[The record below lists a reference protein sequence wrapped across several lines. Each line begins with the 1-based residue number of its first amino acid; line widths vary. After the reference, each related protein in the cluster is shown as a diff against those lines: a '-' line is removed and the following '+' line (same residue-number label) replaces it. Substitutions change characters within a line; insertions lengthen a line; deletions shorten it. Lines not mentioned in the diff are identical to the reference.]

1 MDLLPADFSE
11 FRSKQFWETFF
22 ERRGDEPFEWYSEW
36 DELRGFLRDLCATD
50 EDILVAGCGNSELSA
65 QWFDA
70 GYTKITNIDF
80 SRKVIQDM
88 LKKHVTVRRTMRW
101 LVMDMTSTKFPDATF
116 DVVFDKG
123 GLDALMGE
131 PGEEATEVGQRF
143 LSEVA
148 RLIKPNGGR
157 YICITLAQEHILELL
172 LANFRSQ
179 WEVSMHRIPPSARSI
194 RSSLRPFLVFAK
206 SIHNPQGE
214 QVLPVAVTFSYAVSE
229 GSDDFQMTSLLSVV
243 NAENERRRRNTEA
256 HLIIPEEAALCPT
269 YVNGCTREPVD
280 DGVDLD
286 SIEPGR
292 RVVRTLFGGKYTAF
306 VMDSKKEFPQ
316 STTNCGVFLIPQ
328 GREHEYIFNRENGHW
343 QIVESARAAR
353 LIIVHLNRGYK
364 FVSNA
369 AVQAELSP
377 EVIKLA
383 PASCRD
389 NPSQIS
395 YMTTGDGIGKRTIL
409 EEGILGAGQ
418 LLSPMTGKIMVE
430 EVELTA
436 EEMASYSD
444 DHGLPSSPHTFRRLM
459 FLRNPNLIQS
469 EALVIGSSQV
479 AVSSSAK
486 LSKQTNGGQ
495 AARGK
500 KKGAKKE
507 SQRSPDLPPPA
518 GAVSSEKKVDHSH
531 LGSKYHAAMV
541 AGLSLIEPG
550 LSVRFSKGAKVNAL
564 VIGLGGGALPMFLHQ
579 HLPFDVKVVELDGVI
594 GQLASRHFGFLEDDR
609 MKLVMGDGVVA
620 IHELAQWS
628 RKYRDGA
635 SAETHV
641 PTKNNVDSA
650 TLSELTISP
659 QELNGAA
666 AVGDEELTGL
676 DHRPK
681 SQVLDLGGGSC
692 EERLHFLIVDAD
704 AEDPRQDLSSPL
716 GRSVHVG
723 IENLG
728 MSCPPHVFLEKSF
741 LTAARAALVDD
752 GLLAI
757 NVVSRAGA
765 PSADV
770 VDMLCRLFAEVYIT
784 DVDKDVNRV
793 LFALPAASRSS
804 MSAETLCKAA
814 KQVMAL
820 GARHAPWSKGPDLSG
835 YAKKFKK
842 LGTSPTS

>member
-36 DELRGFLRDLCATD
+36 DELRGFLRDSCATD

-131 PGEEATEVGQRF
+131 PGEEATAAGQRF

-172 LANFRSQ
+172 LAKFRSQ
-179 WEVSMHRIPPSARSI
+179 WEVSIHQIPPSARSV
-194 RSSLRPFLVFAK
+194 RSSLRPFLVVAK
-206 SIHNPQGE
+206 SVHNPQGE
-214 QVLPVAVTFSYAVSE
+214 QVSPVALTFSHAVSE

-243 NAENERRRRNTEA
+243 NTENERRRRNMEA
-256 HLIIPEEAALCPT
+256 HLISPEEAAPCSRD
-269 YVNGCTREPVD
+269 VNGCTREPED
-280 DGVDLD
+280 NGVDLD

-306 VMDSKKEFPQ
+306 VMDSKKEFPK

-369 AVQAELSP
+369 AVQTELSP

-409 EEGILGAGQ
+409 EE

-486 LSKQTNGGQ
+486 LSRQTSGGQ
-495 AARGK
+495 AGRGK
-500 KKGAKKE
+500 RKGAKKE
-507 SQRSPDLPPPA
+507 NQRSPDLPPPA
-518 GAVSSEKKVDHSH
+518 GAISSEKKVDHSH

-541 AGLSLIEPG
+541 AGLSLIEPE
-550 LSVRFSKGAKVNAL
+550 LSVRFSKGEKVNAL
-564 VIGLGGGALPMFLHQ
+564 VVGLGGGALPMFLHQ

-609 MKLVMGDGVVA
+609 MKASIFQLVVGDGVVA

-659 QELNGAA
+659 QEVDGAA
-666 AVGDEELTGL
+666 AVGDEELTDL

-681 SQVLDLGGGSC
+681 SQ
-692 EERLHFLIVDAD
+692 
-704 AEDPRQDLSSPL
+704 
-716 GRSVHVG
+716 
-723 IENLG
+723 
-728 MSCPPHVFLEKSF
+728 
-741 LTAARAALVDD
+741 
-752 GLLAI
+752 
-757 NVVSRAGA
+757 
-765 PSADV
+765 
-770 VDMLCRLFAEVYIT
+770 LFAEVYIT
-784 DVDKDVNRV
+784 DVDKDVNRI
-793 LFALPAASRSS
+793 LFALPRASRSS

-842 LGTSPTS
+842 LGSSPTL

>member
-36 DELRGFLRDLCATD
+36 EELRGFLWDLCATD

-131 PGEEATEVGQRF
+131 PGEEATAVGQRF
-143 LSEVA
+143 LTEVA
-148 RLIKPNGGR
+148 RLTKPNGGR

-179 WEVSMHRIPPSARSI
+179 WEVSIHRIPPSARSV
-194 RSSLRPFLVFAK
+194 RSSLRPFLIVAK
-206 SIHNPQGE
+206 STHNPQGE
-214 QVLPVAVTFSYAVSE
+214 QVSPVAVTFSHAVFE

-243 NAENERRRRNTEA
+243 NTENERRRRNLEA
-256 HLIIPEEAALCPT
+256 HLIISPEEAAPCSRD
-269 YVNGCTREPVD
+269 VHGCTREPVD
-280 DGVDLD
+280 NGVDLD

-353 LIIVHLNRGYK
+353 LIIVQLNRGYK

-369 AVQAELSP
+369 AVQTELSP

-409 EEGILGAGQ
+409 EEGMLGAGQ

-430 EVELTA
+430 EVELTV

-469 EALVIGSSQV
+469 EALVIGNSQV

-486 LSKQTNGGQ
+486 LPKQTNGGQ
-495 AARGK
+495 AGRGK
-500 KKGAKKE
+500 RKGAKKE
-507 SQRSPDLPPPA
+507 NQRSPDLPPPA

-541 AGLSLIEPG
+541 AGLSLIEPE
-550 LSVRFSKGAKVNAL
+550 LSVRFTKGEKVNTL

-609 MKLVMGDGVVA
+609 MKLVVGDGVVA

-641 PTKNNVDSA
+641 PTKDNVGSA
-650 TLSELTISP
+650 TLSELTINP

-666 AVGDEELTGL
+666 AVGDEELTSL

-681 SQVLDLGGGSC
+681 SRVLHLGGGSC
-692 EERLHFLIVDAD
+692 EERLHVLIVDAD
-704 AEDPRQDLSSPL
+704 AEDPRQEPL
-716 GRSVHVG
+716 Y
-723 IENLG
+723 LG
-728 MSCPPHVFLEKSF
+728 MSCPPHVFLEESF
-741 LTAARAALVDD
+741 LTAARAALVDG

-770 VDMLCRLFAEVYIT
+770 VNMLCRLFKEVYIT

-793 LFALPAASRSS
+793 LFALPRASRTS

-842 LGTSPTS
+842 LGSSPTS